1 MPPYLGAMVTI
12 MYTGHSSRQW
22 DGDSLRVDATAGRVA
37 TKLVYYVLCGL
48 KVKATYYPRLLYS
61 RRRG

>member
-1 MPPYLGAMVTI
+1 MVTI